1 VIQFGDATRPDSE
14 VIAMLAEKFILFLET
29 LISHASDGKPHIVI
43 STSPHIPIKLPR
55 RKKRAGP
62 EAAN

>member
-1 VIQFGDATRPDSE
+1 LS

-43 STSPHIPIKLPR
+43 SRSPHIAIKLPP
-55 RKKRAGP
+55 KKVGP
-62 EAAN
+62 GAAN